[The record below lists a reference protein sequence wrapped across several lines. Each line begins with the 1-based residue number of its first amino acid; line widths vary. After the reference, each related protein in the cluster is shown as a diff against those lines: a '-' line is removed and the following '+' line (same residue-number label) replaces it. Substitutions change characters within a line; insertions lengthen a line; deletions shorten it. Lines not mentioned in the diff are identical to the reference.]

1 MKKFI
6 ADPSFWELFPNAA
19 IGVLSV
25 SGIDEAAQLPPEQK
39 ELARRFLCLSYY
51 RAHQLER

>member
-1 MKKFI
+1 MI
-6 ADPSFWELFPNAA
+6 HSHGARLTAAGELT
-19 IGVLSV
+19 
-25 SGIDEAAQLPPEQK
+25 AQLPPEQK